1 LKRIFRKLFPD
12 NSPGPHT
19 DDKLRDDVWG
29 EISAYEEKWGA
40 FFDHADS
47 FKNPKP
53 MAWKFD
59 PWRDHFDDEW
69 DEKYERS

>member
-1 LKRIFRKLFPD
+1 
-12 NSPGPHT
+12 
-19 DDKLRDDVWG
+19 VWG